1 MAPFEVHLQQ
11 RQRAATPS
19 TFNGGSAAHTPDRSG
34 TKTNLVAPSA
44 LITAL
49 GYVAC
54 SSMMMIVNK
63 WALKLFPYPGTLMGL
78 QFASSA
84 LVVRLLGMFG
94 QLECEPLVWAR
105 ARAFLLVPLVF
116 EVAIFANIK
125 LLQAATVETVIVFRT
140 LVPIITSWA
149 DYAFMGR
156 EAPSTQSALGLGLV
170 VLGALV
176 YAAGSREG
184 IRVDTWMWAACYLAV
199 LAFEMVYVKHV
210 LSSVPMGTWTRVYY
224 NNALAMLFLP
234 PVLYVGE
241 EHKKLGEA
249 TIALFV
255 SERCQLAVGLSCVI
269 GLGISFTG
277 FRFRAL
283 VTATTFTVVGVMNK
297 IFTVLASLML
307 LSSNVGAQACVGL
320 LICIA
325 GGTLYRQS
333 PPRQPGSSSRPQQP
347 KELQPIL
354 AGQDSDDDEEAA
366 AGPAQ

>member
-1 MAPFEVHLQQ
+1 M
-11 RQRAATPS
+11 
-19 TFNGGSAAHTPDRSG
+19 
-34 TKTNLVAPSA
+34 APSA

-63 WALKLFPYPGTLMGL
+63 WAPSGLFPYPGTLMGL

-184 IRVDTWMWAACYLAV
+184 ISDTWMWAACYLSV

-224 NNALAMLFLP
+224 NNASQCSSYRPYCMRARSLRSS
-234 PVLYVGE
+234 VRRR
-241 EHKKLGEA
+241 
-249 TIALFV
+249 
-255 SERCQLAVGLSCVI
+255 SRCSSLS
-269 GLGISFTG
+269 
-277 FRFRAL
+277 A
-283 VTATTFTVVGVMNK
+283 A
-297 IFTVLASLML
+297 
-307 LSSNVGAQACVGL
+307 
-320 LICIA
+320 
-325 GGTLYRQS
+325 
-333 PPRQPGSSSRPQQP
+333 SSRS
-347 KELQPIL
+347 
-354 AGQDSDDDEEAA
+354 ACRA
-366 AGPAQ
+366 